1 MPRYVIPTQ
10 SGGYIGVDGPVPYDD
25 TQARFDALADSI
37 AAQSRRP
44 VPMIIQ
50 NMPVPRANAPMG
62 PNAGPQMPVR
72 LPVAIQNQPPSL
84 MREARPG
91 IQNYWNAPGAYEAQ
105 ERYGIPPVL
114 MQRSPYATA
123 GYMAGPDGSVN
134 PLVGYPSIYPHVLN
148 GTPQNY
154 AAPAMANA
162 WSVLGPWLAPPAQ
175 NGMAQEL
182 LRAMT
187 QRTPRRA
194 AGGTGGGG
202 TQRTTPAQKTAAPQQ
217 QPDTPNPPMGPNA
230 GPQRPPVTAPA
241 EVRGVYNPTPI
252 NTPQYTQ
259 GEVFEAAIN
268 QAAPDSIIRD
278 LGQFDYDDYFV
289 VPGGDAS
296 VGDTGTYADP
306 YAPGAESREWY
317 LLHGGNPDNVGR
329 LGMSPL
335 AQEVI
340 EYTPPPAA
348 TAPEVRGTYNPTP
361 QLYGEL
367 GNAARS
373 ALTNEYR
380 GAYNPEV
387 RGPVHPSILSSR

>member
-44 VPMIIQ
+44 VPMTIQ

-72 LPVAIQNQPPSL
+72 FPVAIQNQPPSL

-348 TAPEVRGTYNPTP
+348 TAPEVRGAYNPTP

>member
-44 VPMIIQ
+44 VPMTIQ
-50 NMPVPRANAPMG
+50 NMPVPRANA
-62 PNAGPQMPVR
+62 
-72 LPVAIQNQPPSL
+72 
-84 MREARPG
+84 
-91 IQNYWNAPGAYEAQ
+91 
-105 ERYGIPPVL
+105 
-114 MQRSPYATA
+114 
-123 GYMAGPDGSVN
+123 
-134 PLVGYPSIYPHVLN
+134 
-148 GTPQNY
+148 
-154 AAPAMANA
+154 
-162 WSVLGPWLAPPAQ
+162 
-175 NGMAQEL
+175 
-182 LRAMT
+182 
-187 QRTPRRA
+187 
-194 AGGTGGGG
+194 
-202 TQRTTPAQKTAAPQQ
+202 
-217 QPDTPNPPMGPNA
+217 PMGPNA

-335 AQEVI
+335 AQEGI

>member
-1 MPRYVIPTQ
+1 
-10 SGGYIGVDGPVPYDD
+10 
-25 TQARFDALADSI
+25 
-37 AAQSRRP
+37 
-44 VPMIIQ
+44 
-50 NMPVPRANAPMG
+50 
-62 PNAGPQMPVR
+62 
-72 LPVAIQNQPPSL
+72 
-84 MREARPG
+84 
-91 IQNYWNAPGAYEAQ
+91 
-105 ERYGIPPVL
+105 

-182 LRAMT
+182 LRVMT
-187 QRTPRRA
+187 QRTPRHA

-241 EVRGVYNPTPI
+241 EVRGVHNPTPI

>member
-44 VPMIIQ
+44 VPMTIQ
-50 NMPVPRANAPMG
+50 NMPVPRANTPMG

-335 AQEVI
+335 AREVI

-348 TAPEVRGTYNPTP
+348 TAPEVRGIYNPTP

-387 RGPVHPSILSSR
+387 RGPVRPSILSSR

>member
-10 SGGYIGVDGPVPYDD
+10 SGGYIGVDGPVPFDD

-44 VPMIIQ
+44 VPMTIQ

-348 TAPEVRGTYNPTP
+348 TAPEVRGTYNLTP

>member
-1 MPRYVIPTQ
+1 MPKYVIPTQ

-44 VPMIIQ
+44 VPMTIQ
-50 NMPVPRANAPMG
+50 NMPVPRVNAPMG